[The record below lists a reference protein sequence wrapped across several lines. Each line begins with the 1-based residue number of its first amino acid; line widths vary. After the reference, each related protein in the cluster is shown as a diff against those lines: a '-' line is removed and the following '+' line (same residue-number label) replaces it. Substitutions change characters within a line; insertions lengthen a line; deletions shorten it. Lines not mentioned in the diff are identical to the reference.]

1 MQCLTSQ
8 DKQPNMHT
16 FYYPD
21 LSDNIIMLDED
32 ESKHA
37 VRVLRLVIGAEVML
51 VDGKGTRAYAKV
63 SDDHPK
69 RCMLEITER
78 KKETTDRNYRLHV
91 AIAPTKNLDR
101 LEWFVEKATEI
112 GIDSIILISCDHS
125 ERFIVKA
132 ERMEKVT
139 VSAIKQS
146 QQSWLPEVK
155 EVTPFKEFIAVVPQ
169 NAQRFIAH
177 CAEGEKQTLKN
188 NVKQEG
194 DIFILIGPE
203 GDFSAEEIQLATEK
217 GFISITLGERRLR
230 TETAALVAVMTVN
243 LA

>member
-1 MQCLTSQ
+1 
-8 DKQPNMHT
+8 MHT
-16 FYYPD
+16 FYFPD
-21 LSDNIIMLDED
+21 LSDNIILLDED

-37 VRVLRLVIGAEVML
+37 VRVLRLVAGAEVML
-51 VDGKGTRAYAKV
+51 VDGKGTRAFAKV
-63 SDDHPK
+63 IEDHPK
-69 RCMLEITER
+69 RCTLDITER
-78 KKETTDRNYRLHV
+78 KKETTDRNFRLHI

-101 LEWFVEKATEI
+101 LEWFIEKATEI

-125 ERFIVKA
+125 ERFTVKVD
-132 ERMEKVT
+132 RMEKVT

-155 EVTPFKEFIAVVPQ
+155 GVLSYKDFIASVPE

-177 CAEGEKQTLKN
+177 CADSEKIPLKN
-188 NVKQEG
+188 NVKSEG

-203 GDFSAEEIQLATEK
+203 GDFSGDEIALATEK
-217 GFISITLGERRLR
+217 GFVPITLGERRLR
-230 TETAALVAVMTVN
+230 TETAALVAVMTVT